1 MSASP
6 PRGRDERR
14 VYIGNLN
21 PDATERDLEDKFMPY
36 GPLRK
41 VWVAR
46 RPPGFAYITFE
57 NHDDA
62 ARCVKEC
69 DGIMILDKPIRCEWS
84 SREAKEVC
92 ARPRVPFPRRGGPTD
107 ATAAATD
114 PTPATA
120 TTATDPTPAIATAT
134 ATTTTATDPTPT
146 TDTAIPTPADL
157 TIAPPLPTTL
167 AIILT
172 TPVIVLMTLAIA
184 PTTPAITLTTLA
196 ITLTILAIAPTT
208 LATPSP

>member
-1 MSASP
+1 MS
-6 PRGRDERR
+6 
-14 VYIGNLN
+14 
-21 PDATERDLEDKFMPY
+21 Y

-84 SREAKEVC
+84 SRETREVC
-92 ARPRVPFPRRGGPTD
+92 AHLRVPFPRRGGPTD
-107 ATAAATD
+107 ATTAPIVLT
-114 PTPATA
+114 PTIATA
-120 TTATDPTPAIATAT
+120 TATDPTPTIATAT
-134 ATTTTATDPTPT
+134 ATTTIATDPTPT

-172 TPVIVLMTLAIA
+172 TLAIA
-184 PTTPAITLTTLA
+184 PTTLVIVLTTLVIAPTTLA
-196 ITLTILAIAPTT
+196 ITPTT